1 MGVFVVTAIG
11 AAVVAALGLWAAQN
25 AALKAKREREA
36 EQHSERQIGRLRST
50 DQALQA
56 PMEERNKASEVA
68 IRNALA
74 GTAGSN
80 QQSHR

>member
-25 AALKAKREREA
+25 AALKAKREHEA
-36 EQHSERQIGRLRST
+36 EQHFKRQMGRFRTT
-50 DQALQA
+50 DQAMQS
-56 PMEERNKASEVA
+56 PKEERNKASEAA

-74 GTAGSN
+74 GSAGSN
-80 QQSHR
+80 QQSQR